1 MSVSVEKGELMFTIG
16 KKIQELRKQQ
26 HRTQEDLANA
36 VGVSTQAVSKWECG
50 GTPDTMLLP
59 KIADYFHVSI
69 DYLFGR
75 TMAEE
80 TDLNTFAYQ
89 EIRKLPVEQRGM
101 AAYQVIYTL
110 MNACS
115 DIEDISVVMQSESMR
130 MFHKKD
136 MEFVY
141 IMANEHVI
149 AQMSLMDH
157 FPYVIFMPEP
167 NDGFESML
175 FPIETYEEFFQ
186 YFAKKGRLR
195 MLYEMNRH
203 ASAFTS
209 TLMSKRC
216 HLPIQEVEEILQ
228 EFLEKEMIIE
238 IKVETLEKKL
248 NVYQLKDNVAYL
260 GMFVML
266 SEAIK
271 NTNAGFNAF
280 TRKKPMINKS
290 K

>member
-16 KKIQELRKQQ
+16 KKIQEIRKQQ
-26 HRTQEDLANA
+26 HRTQEDLAKA

-59 KIADYFHVSI
+59 AIADFFHVSI

-80 TDLNTFAYQ
+80 TDVPTYVYQ
-89 EIRKLPVEQRGM
+89 QIRKLPVEKRPM
-101 AAYQVIYTL
+101 AAYQIIYTL

-115 DIEDISVVMQSESMR
+115 DIEDISIVMQSESMR

-157 FPYVIFMPEP
+157 FPYAIFMPEP
-167 NDGFESML
+167 NDGYESML

-195 MLYEMNRH
+195 MLYEMQRH
-203 ASAFTS
+203 CSAFTS
-209 TLMSKRC
+209 ALMSKRC
-216 HLPIQEVEEILQ
+216 HLSMQEVEEILK
-228 EFLEKEMIIE
+228 EFLEKEMIVDIE
-238 IKVETLEKKL
+238 VETLEEKL
-248 NVYQLKDNVAYL
+248 KVYQLKYNVAYL
-260 GMFVML
+260 GMFVMI

-271 NTNAGFNAF
+271 NTDAGFDVF